1 MEQPLLERLGETA
14 APLPETL
21 RVSARP
27 RAGERATREK
37 NARSQLEEGRK
48 ALADRQFDAAISA
61 LQSAITAS
69 GRGDYGVQP
78 NEAASML
85 RQARNS
91 KAAAEATQRHANAQR
106 LVEEAKA
113 LGSWTKPRRFQ
124 KLREARNLDPDI
136 EGATELTN
144 SLGEQARAQ
153 GESALTSARTSTAA
167 AEPNRRSRNTTAPCA
182 SWRWCLEVTRISHP
196 HDNASRS

>member
-1 MEQPLLERLGETA
+1 MPMPNA
-14 APLPETL
+14 WWK
-21 RVSARP
+21 RP
-27 RAGERATREK
+27 RPWE
-37 NARSQLEEGRK
+37 L
-48 ALADRQFDAAISA
+48 D
-61 LQSAITAS
+61 
-69 GRGDYGVQP
+69 GRG
-78 NEAASML
+78 
-85 RQARNS
+85 
-91 KAAAEATQRHANAQR
+91 
-106 LVEEAKA
+106 A
-113 LGSWTKPRRFQ
+113 LQ

-144 SLGEQARAQ
+144 SLGEQARA